1 MAPPVEEKTTR
12 APTDRAASS
21 TRTVPITFT
30 AASKSGRSTETRTS
44 AWAARWKQT
53 SGRSSAKRSSSGSRI
68 SSTCSRACWLTFS
81 RFPLER
87 LSTMSTESPRAIR
100 ASTRFEP
107 MNPAPPV
114 TSAFTPRI
122 LLVPMFISFEG
133 LDGCGKTT
141 QVELL
146 EAFLEMRDVEVVA
159 TREPGGTELGETL
172 RAIVLHGQ
180 KVSPWAEAAVF
191 AAARAELVEQVIEPA
206 LERGATVVSDRFVD
220 SSLVYQGV
228 ARGLGIE
235 NVLQL
240 NLHATKGLLPDR
252 TFLLLVDEKLSESR
266 VGEERDRMERES
278 AEFRRLVGDGYRR
291 LAEMFPERIVAL
303 DGTQPREPIA
313 RQVRQAL

>member
-1 MAPPVEEKTTR
+1 M
-12 APTDRAASS
+12 
-21 TRTVPITFT
+21 
-30 AASKSGRSTETRTS
+30 
-44 AWAARWKQT
+44 
-53 SGRSSAKRSSSGSRI
+53 
-68 SSTCSRACWLTFS
+68 L
-81 RFPLER
+81 
-87 LSTMSTESPRAIR
+87 
-100 ASTRFEP
+100 
-107 MNPAPPV
+107 
-114 TSAFTPRI
+114 
-122 LLVPMFISFEG
+122 MFISFEG

-146 EAFLEMRDVEVVA
+146 EAFLETRDFEVVA

-172 RAIVLHGQ
+172 RQIVLHGG
-180 KVSPWAEAAVF
+180 KISPWAEVAIF
-191 AAARAELVEQVIEPA
+191 AAARAELVEEVIEPA
-206 LERGATVVSDRFVD
+206 LGRGAIVISDRFVD

-240 NLHATKGLLPDR
+240 NLHATKGLLPER
-252 TFLLLVDEKLSESR
+252 TFLLMVDEKLSEAR

-313 RQVRQAL
+313 RQVRQALEEAGLL